1 MARERRHP
9 MGTARRSALCLALLA
24 AIPVGA
30 DAAKI
35 NYSVGGYVEH
45 SDNIGLTE
53 SNPEKAETLGA
64 LFDFDLNQT
73 GKNTNVTARG
83 GFEYLYYTGDTFD
96 DDIRATL
103 VGHLDWNTMQ
113 DRLQFLIEDYL
124 NYEPID
130 VLAANAPDN
139 QQQVNVFLAG
149 ATLNLRPGA
158 ATRTRLDVR
167 YNNYYAEETEEFN
180 GDRYNA
186 AFTLWQDTSATT
198 RMAGTIEAS
207 QVEYDQ
213 PNLGADY
220 RRLDTYATLNRNLA
234 NFDLNLRLGYSWV
247 ELLSFDGEQSS
258 PLVRGVLTWRA
269 SPRSTINGAL
279 YYQFSDAA
287 QELITRSDDIGS
299 PTVVA
304 PPPSDQAANDLL
316 IGPDIYKQRRVEFD
330 YRFSG
335 ERYDFAIGP
344 YYENNEYLDPTV
356 ESEGSYGLGLGATW
370 RIQPMLHLTC
380 LLSRSYRDFDTFD
393 RDDDDFAAYLSLI
406 KIFTRNWSAS
416 IDLRHQERNSNV
428 PEASYD
434 ENAAIFSVRYTR

>member
-1 MARERRHP
+1 M
-9 MGTARRSALCLALLA
+9 
-24 AIPVGA
+24 
-30 DAAKI
+30 
-35 NYSVGGYVEH
+35 
-45 SDNIGLTE
+45 
-53 SNPEKAETLGA
+53 
-64 LFDFDLNQT
+64 
-73 GKNTNVTARG
+73 
-83 GFEYLYYTGDTFD
+83 
-96 DDIRATL
+96 
-103 VGHLDWNTMQ
+103 
-113 DRLQFLIEDYL
+113 
-124 NYEPID
+124 
-130 VLAANAPDN
+130 
-139 QQQVNVFLAG
+139 
-149 ATLNLRPGA
+149 
-158 ATRTRLDVR
+158 RT
-167 YNNYYAEETEEFN
+167 
-180 GDRYNA
+180 
-186 AFTLWQDTSATT
+186 
-198 RMAGTIEAS
+198 
-207 QVEYDQ
+207 
-213 PNLGADY
+213 PN
-220 RRLDTYATLNRNLA
+220 
-234 NFDLNLRLGYSWV
+234 S
-247 ELLSFDGEQSS
+247 
-258 PLVRGVLTWRA
+258 A
-269 SPRSTINGAL
+269 SPRSTFNGAL

-356 ESEGSYGLGLGATW
+356 ESEGSYGVGLGATW

-406 KIFTRNWSAS
+406 RIFTRNWSAS